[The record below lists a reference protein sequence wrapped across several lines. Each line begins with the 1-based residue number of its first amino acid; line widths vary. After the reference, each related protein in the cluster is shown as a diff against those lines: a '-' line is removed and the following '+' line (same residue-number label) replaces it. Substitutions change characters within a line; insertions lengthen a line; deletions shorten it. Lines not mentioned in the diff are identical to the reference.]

1 MSCDSFAQETIGQGM
16 IKGILV
22 INNHGMPRLMKF
34 YQSVTGEEEQQ
45 SVLRQIFQQVSQRPD
60 TFCNYLAG
68 RVPEWGDETKIIYR
82 HYATLYFVFAVD
94 KQESD
99 LGILDLIQVFVESLD
114 KSFENVC
121 ELDLIFHSDKVN
133 YILDEIIMAG
143 MVLETNIRHILTSVN
158 EQSKLHNQSMKL
170 TTGAAAGLAAGA
182 AANSF
187 GAAVNAFG
195 LASK

>member
-1 MSCDSFAQETIGQGM
+1 M

-34 YQSVTGEEEQQ
+34 YQSVTGEDEQQ
-45 SVLRQIFQQVSQRPD
+45 SVLRQVFQQVSQRPD

-99 LGILDLIQVFVESLD
+99 LGILDLIQVFVEALD

-158 EQSKLHNQSMKL
+158 EQSKLHNQSLKL

-182 AANSF
+182 AANSI
-187 GAAVNAFG
+187 GAAVSALSG
-195 LASK
+195 LSK

>member
-1 MSCDSFAQETIGQGM
+1 M

-22 INNHGMPRLMKF
+22 INNHGMPRIMKF

-158 EQSKLHNQSMKL
+158 EQNKLHNQSQKL
-170 TTGAAAGLAAGA
+170 TTGAAANLAAGA
-182 AANSF
+182 AVNSF
-187 GAAVNAFG
+187 GAAATVLSG
-195 LASK
+195 LSETVSSLNLSKS

>member
-1 MSCDSFAQETIGQGM
+1 M

-158 EQSKLHNQSMKL
+158 EQTKLHNQSQKL
-170 TTGAAAGLAAGA
+170 TTGAAANLAAGA

-187 GAAVNAFG
+187 GAAANVLSG
-195 LASK
+195 LSETVSSLNLSKS

>member
-1 MSCDSFAQETIGQGM
+1 M